1 MNIVINPVEG
11 VITLAALIGAILV
24 IIKNYNKMHKWFMKQ
39 EEQETEIQSIKD
51 EQEILT
57 KGILACLKGLSQQG
71 CNGPV
76 TSAIEEIEEHLN
88 EKAHD

>member
-1 MNIVINPVEG
+1 MH
-11 VITLAALIGAILV
+11 ITLDAEKIITLVSVVTAVIALF
-24 IIKNYNKMHKWFMKQ
+24 KYYNKGHKWFMKQ